1 MTASETV
8 IDFGKLIVPAFYPVH
23 RDIVKGGHTYYD
35 LYGGRGGLKSS
46 FISLEII
53 LGMMKDKE
61 ANAVIFRK
69 YGVTLRESVYEQILW
84 AIDVLGVSHLWEAG
98 VSPMQCTYLPTGQ
111 KIIFRGLD
119 KAKKTKSLKAGHGY
133 FKYL

>member
-8 IDFGKLIVPAFYPVH
+8 IDFGKLIAPVFYPVH
-23 RDIVKGGHTYYD
+23 MDIKNGSHTYYD

-53 LGMMKDKE
+53 LGMMKNKE

-69 YGVTLRESVYEQILW
+69 YGVILRESVYEQVLW
-84 AIDVLGVSHLWEAG
+84 AIDVLGVSHLWETEVVVLRPLFC
-98 VSPMQCTYLPTGQ
+98 VSVYLKGSYGENSY
-111 KIIFRGLD
+111 R
-119 KAKKTKSLKAGHGY
+119 
-133 FKYL
+133 